1 MRKLL
6 CVIGLSLC
14 SALVAASQSAS
25 PIVLSATLRDQ
36 VRDERF
42 GIVSSIRGLPLGVRD
57 AMQAMFGQSLDIAD
71 PGAQFQIPGATVN
84 STLPLRRLIAAGCAA
99 ELCLVYYERG
109 GTAHTWHALLFRWTP
124 AATRFEGGGTAP
136 GGLTTI
142 DAVRKAFLSGAI
154 RTSARF

>member
-1 MRKLL
+1 
-6 CVIGLSLC
+6 
-14 SALVAASQSAS
+14 
-25 PIVLSATLRDQ
+25 
-36 VRDERF
+36 
-42 GIVSSIRGLPLGVRD
+42 
-57 AMQAMFGQSLDIAD
+57 MQAMFGQALDIAD
-71 PGAQFQIPGATVN
+71 PGAQFQIPGATGG

-109 GTAHTWHALLFRWTP
+109 GATHTWHALLFRWTP

>member
-1 MRKLL
+1 MMKLF
-6 CVIGLSLC
+6 CAIGLSL
-14 SALVAASQSAS
+14 SSMLAAASQSAS
-25 PIVLSATLRDQ
+25 PIALSAALRDQ

-42 GIVSSIRGLPLGVRD
+42 GMVSSIRGLPLGVRD
-57 AMQAMFGQSLDIAD
+57 AMQAMFGNALDIAE
-71 PGAQFQIPGATVN
+71 PGAQFQVPGAPVN
-84 STLPLRRLIAAGCAA
+84 PALPLRRLIVAGCAA

-109 GTAHTWHALLFRWTP
+109 GGTHTWHVLLFRWTP

-142 DAVRKAFLSGAI
+142 EAVRKAFLSGAV

>member
-1 MRKLL
+1 MKLL
-6 CVIGLSLC
+6 LCAIGLTLASGP
-14 SALVAASQSAS
+14 VARSQSAS
-25 PIVLSATLRDQ
+25 PIAMSAALRDQ

-42 GIVSSIRGLPLGVRD
+42 GLVSSIRGLPLGVRD
-57 AMQAMFGQSLDIAD
+57 AMEAMFGQALDIAD
-71 PGAQFQIPGATVN
+71 PGAQFQLPGARVS
-84 STLPLRRLIAAGCAA
+84 STLPLRRLISAGCAA

-109 GTAHTWHALLFRWTP
+109 GGAHTWHALLFRWTP